1 MFFVKERYSP
11 GLKSSKIVLKQQICE
26 SCWRSFKT
34 NSHESF
40 LTVILKYDTYD
51 AATTKVVSDLVNNN
65 LKLIYWFLF
74 HGVFSTR
81 LNKFGSTSPVRMWRF
96 YIKSIIYY
104 YGHIPHVED
113 HSSALYYCTQ
123 IPNDMSHL
131 TPDTWHMTPDLVK
144 DFFFFFSSSCI
155 GASIRTRWEIQCL
168 PYAGFFLFTLGLHYV
183 SLKKL
188 CKKKIWIWT
197 PHQPCQPVHII
208 SKILRK
214 SFSRPQREPR
224 PPLRRPFEE
233 QIKK

>member
-1 MFFVKERYSP
+1 MFFVKERYSQ

-65 LKLIYWFLF
+65 LKLICWFLF

-144 DFFFFFSSSCI
+144 DFF
-155 GASIRTRWEIQCL
+155 L
-168 PYAGFFLFTLGLHYV
+168 NYFFLYWCFYPHTLRDSMSPVCRIFSFYLG
-183 SLKKL
+183 STL
-188 CKKKIWIWT
+188 CFIEKVMPKKK
-197 PHQPCQPVHII
+197 
-208 SKILRK
+208 
-214 SFSRPQREPR
+214 
-224 PPLRRPFEE
+224 
-233 QIKK
+233 